1 MVFLVSER
9 THYAVTGQK
18 NEVALIK
25 AMLIKETVTLFLFL
39 NTQVFV
45 WAQRLNTLWYP
56 GVQDNYSAERLAAD
70 SQAGTSESLQ

>member
-1 MVFLVSER
+1 MLLQVRR
-9 THYAVTGQK
+9 TRLLSLKQCSLK
-18 NEVALIK
+18 KL
-25 AMLIKETVTLFLFL
+25 TLFLFL

-56 GVQDNYSAERLAAD
+56 SVQDNYSAERLAAD

>member
-18 NEVALIK
+18 NEVA
-25 AMLIKETVTLFLFL
+25 LIKETVTLFLFL

-56 GVQDNYSAERLAAD
+56 SVQDNYSAERLAAD